1 MSCAL
6 IVGLVA
12 CIGTRS
18 HSLHAIGAIVLHLDV
33 EGIPAGLLIEHL
45 AGDGQIVYCLP
56 HLATSVGICMTAA
69 AYGIDI
75 GERGGCPF
83 LIFGLLAAPLFVMA
97 IFALW
102 LYCRRR
108 RIKLFDS
115 PKSESISVGVSYIAT
130 WTDRMSFRKI
140 DVAADPTQCINGA

>member
-1 MSCAL
+1 ML
-6 IVGLVA
+6 YL
-12 CIGTRS
+12 
-18 HSLHAIGAIVLHLDV
+18 GAIVLHLDV
-33 EGIPAGLLIEHL
+33 EGIPADLLIEHL
-45 AGDGQIVYCLP
+45 SGDGQLVYCLP

-97 IFALW
+97 IFFLW
-102 LYCRRR
+102 MYCRKR

-115 PKSESISVGVSYIAT
+115 SKSESIKVGVSYIAT
-130 WTDRMSFRKI
+130 WTDRINFPKGKTAI
-140 DVAADPTQCINGA
+140 AA